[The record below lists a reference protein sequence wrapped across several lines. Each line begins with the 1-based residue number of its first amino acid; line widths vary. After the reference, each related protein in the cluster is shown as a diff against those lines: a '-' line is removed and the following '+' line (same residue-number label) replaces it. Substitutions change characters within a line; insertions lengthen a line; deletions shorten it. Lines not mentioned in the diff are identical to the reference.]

1 MAAAVPTLAQ
11 ILALLNP
18 DFVVV
23 DCEERFNA
31 AHAVSLAAGHWD
43 ALLDLQYR
51 KFCGGCTFT
60 AGAGAVF
67 FSGLPSVFA
76 VWKLVPLAFTA
87 VLSAVGFRGLWRAAS
102 PTAAV
107 LFVAMVSLAPPPW
120 VRLALLAWGNH
131 YEAGLF
137 CLALALLAA
146 RGPSLSDRAHAAVGL
161 LVGFAMWFGFSSTYA
176 ALGFVLVRALQRRWA
191 ALGWL
196 ALGALFAP
204 LMWLAQ
210 LVSTDQQPFGTIYS
224 KGEAFPS
231 LMRIP
236 WKLRTL
242 LMPQQWAGLFG
253 VSNVVIGVP
262 LGGAGLIAAVVAWA
276 AGARAGWLTWR
287 EKGASG
293 LPLNGVL
300 AGFLTIWLTLYL
312 VVEFKLELRA
322 WPDVPSAAGLRYA
335 APWMPLL
342 WALIAIQAAR
352 WWTGG
357 RRTLAVVLVLPHVLT
372 GLVTKAAVLGGT
384 FPNTFALGLD
394 APDHEN
400 FRYVNSYALD
410 PRDQESCA
418 GADPDHGAA
427 HAFAL
432 GRHGAQGVL
441 PGLESF
447 SPLPLDVMAPEDAFF
462 AGVGQAAIDA
472 RDSDAVGGLTVLT
485 EVHGLLAT
493 LPPDGVAPAIAEAT
507 WWRAFRDDDFGFA
520 RGPLFAESTLA
531 RLLQQSHTLPA
542 PLRHATLHSLGRRWG
557 IIHGRWGQPGAVPWP
572 VVDVGPRAAEGL
584 ASFAEGL
591 GTGLGTKWGPGLDL
605 PVPDGIPDVLL
616 PEYVRGLQAGVDLQ
630 WRPGTVTV
638 SRDHPWPDA
647 GADRWWG
654 PAPTMYCP
662 CRASCW

>member
-67 FSGLPSVFA
+67 FSVLPSVFA

-87 VLSAVGFRGLWRAAS
+87 VLSAVGFRGLWRAAT

-146 RGPSLSDRAHAAVGL
+146 RGSSLGDRAHAAVGL

-224 KGEAFPS
+224 KGEAIPS

-236 WKLRTL
+236 GKLRTL
-242 LMPQQWAGLFG
+242 LLPQQWAGLFS
-253 VSNVVIGVP
+253 VNNVNIGVP

-276 AGARAGWLTWR
+276 MSARAGVVAWR
-287 EKGASG
+287 RDGASRI
-293 LPLNGVL
+293 PLSGVF
-300 AGFLTIWLTLYL
+300 AGFLTIWLALYL
-312 VVEFKLELRA
+312 VVAFTLEQRP
-322 WPDVPSAAGLRYA
+322 WPGVPSAAGLRYA

-342 WALIAIQAAR
+342 WALIAVQAGR

-357 RRTLAVVLVLPHVLT
+357 RRKLAVALLLPHVLS
-372 GLVTKAAVLGGT
+372 GLLTKAAVLGGS
-384 FPNTFALGLD
+384 FPNTFAFGLD
-394 APDHEN
+394 APDHES

-410 PRDQESCA
+410 PRDQETC
-418 GADPDHGAA
+418 GGTDPDHVAG

-441 PGLESF
+441 PGLNSF
-447 SPLPLDVMAPEDAFF
+447 SPLPLDVMAPEDAFY
-462 AGVGQAAIDA
+462 AGVGQAVIDG
-472 RDSDAVGGLTVLT
+472 RDSDAVGGLAVLT
-485 EVHGLLAT
+485 DVQDLLAT
-493 LPPDGVAPAIAEAT
+493 LPPEGVAPAIYEAT
-507 WWRAFRDDDFGFA
+507 WWRAFRDRDYGFA
-520 RGPLFAESTLA
+520 RGDLFAESTLS
-531 RLLQQSHTLPA
+531 RLLRQTTTLSPD
-542 PLRHATLHSLGRRWG
+542 LRHAALHSLGRRWG
-557 IIHGRWGQPGAVPWP
+557 IVHGRWGQPGAVPWP
-572 VVDVGPRAAEGL
+572 VVIVGPRSAEGL
-584 ASFAEGL
+584 SSFAEGL
-591 GTGLGTKWGPGLDL
+591 GTGLGTKWGPGLAL
-605 PVPDGIPDVLL
+605 PVPEGMPDELV
-616 PEYVRGLQAGVDLQ
+616 PAYVRGLAEGVDLQ

-638 SRDHPWPDA
+638 SRDSSWPDA

-654 PAPTMYCP
+654 PVPTMYCP
-662 CRASCW
+662 CRATCW